1 MEEPEILPA
10 TGVSDMLRAVPGVH
24 RLSRTAFVLAVS
36 GLLLLTAPVSA
47 HPDAT
52 DAEVSVGSP
61 HDVVTT
67 SHQNEP
73 AVAIDAHD
81 PNVLVAGSNDYID
94 QQVCP
99 EALVTQTA
107 TCDDF
112 RAGIG
117 VSGVYF
123 SFDRGNSWMQP
134 TYTGWQARDCG
145 SATPCDGSFGP
156 IGRIPWYYEAGLTDD
171 GDPAVAIGP
180 RPVNG
185 HFSWA
190 NGSRVYYA
198 NLAANFPGH
207 RAIPRGYEAVAV
219 SRLDNP
225 TLSRVQDKANWA
237 RPVVV
242 TAQQS
247 NTAFTDKEQIWADN
261 AASSSFFGRAY
272 ICFAEF
278 RSNGHHNP
286 GTEIAPL
293 TVSYSSDG
301 GDTWTTKQIQPADA
315 GGHGQGGYGSSGCT
329 VRTDSDGV
337 VYVFAE
343 QFQNPLQSGLPTH
356 GTHVMFKSFD
366 GGAHWTK
373 ARKIATVTDPCF
385 FLDPLSGRCVMD
397 GYTGA
402 RTDLAA
408 APSVDIANGAPTGD
422 DATNLIVDTWAD
434 ATGGLNHE
442 DAKLMWS
449 SNGGKE
455 WSAPASVS
463 LGSDRPIYAAPAISP
478 SGDRVYVVYEAV
490 TSPWRGDDV
499 DSPRPYHGVFRSAP
513 IGNGGP
519 GAWATEYNGPFGDL
533 RSSFPGH
540 RLREE
545 RIGDYVYAAASRD
558 YGVGLW
564 IDARNAEVCPAVQDW
579 RAASLTAGSI
589 VIPAPWPTED
599 CPTFGNMDVWSA
611 TTG

>member
-1 MEEPEILPA
+1 
-10 TGVSDMLRAVPGVH
+10 MLRALLRLH
-24 RLSRTAFVLAVS
+24 RPSRLASVLAISAIV
-36 GLLLLTAPVSA
+36 GFVAPVSA
-47 HPDAT
+47 HPDAANT
-52 DAEVSVGSP
+52 EVSVGSP

-73 AVAIDAHD
+73 VVAMDAHA

-99 EALVTQTA
+99 EELVTQTA

-112 RAGIG
+112 SAGIG

-123 SFDRGNSWMQP
+123 SFDSGNSWIQP

-145 SATPCDGSFGP
+145 SVNVCPGSFGP
-156 IGRIPWYYEAGLTDD
+156 IGRIPWYYEAGLVDD
-171 GDPAVAIGP
+171 GDPAIAIGP
-180 RPVNG
+180 RAVNG
-185 HFSWA
+185 TFSWD

-198 NLAANFPGH
+198 NLAANFPGK
-207 RAIPRGYEAVAV
+207 RGIPRGYEAVAV

-225 TLSRVQDKANWA
+225 SPSSVLGKHSWMP
-237 RPVVV
+237 PVVV

-261 AASSSFFGRAY
+261 AASSPFFGRAY

-278 RSNGHHNP
+278 RSNGRHNP

-293 TVSYSSDG
+293 TVSVSKDG
-301 GDTWTTKQIQPADA
+301 GDTWTTKQIQAADA
-315 GGHGQGGYGSSGCT
+315 GGHGQGGFGSSGCT
-329 VRTDSDGV
+329 VRTDSHGV

-343 QFQNPLQSGLPTH
+343 QFENPLQSGLPTH

-366 GGAHWTK
+366 GGFHWTK
-373 ARKIATVTDPCF
+373 AQKIQRTTDPCF
-385 FLDPLSGRCVMD
+385 FQDPLSGRCVMD

-408 APSVDIANGAPTGD
+408 APSVDIANGAPTGE
-422 DATNLIVDTWAD
+422 DATDFIVDAWAD
-434 ATGGLNHE
+434 ATGGLNNE
-442 DAKLMWS
+442 DTKVMWS
-449 SNGGKE
+449 SDGGAS
-455 WSAPASVS
+455 WSVPASVS
-463 LGSDRPIYAAPAISP
+463 IPGDRPIYAAPAVSP
-478 SGDRVYVVYEAV
+478 SGDRLYVVYEAV

-499 DSPRPYHGVFRSAP
+499 TSPRPYHGVFRSAP
-513 IGNGGP
+513 ISGSAP
-519 GAWATEYNGPFGDL
+519 GAWVTEYNGPLGDI

-564 IDARNAEVCPAVQDW
+564 MDARNADVCPAVQDW
-579 RAASLTAGSI
+579 RADSLAAGQI
-589 VIPAPWPTED
+589 VIPAPWPTEQ
-599 CPTFGNMDVWSA
+599 CPTFGNLDVWAA

>member
-1 MEEPEILPA
+1 MFRALPR
-10 TGVSDMLRAVPGVH
+10 THGTLR
-24 RLSRTAFVLAVS
+24 LAFVFAIASLLAFA
-36 GLLLLTAPVSA
+36 APASA
-47 HPDAT
+47 HPDAS

-73 AVAIDAHD
+73 AVAMDAHA

-99 EALVTQTA
+99 EDIATELA

-123 SFDRGNSWMQP
+123 SFDSGNSWIQP

-145 SATPCDGSFGP
+145 SATACDGSFGP
-156 IGRIPWYYEAGLTDD
+156 IGRIPWYYEAGLIDD

-180 RPVNG
+180 RAVNG
-185 HFSWA
+185 TFSWDY
-190 NGSRVYYA
+190 GSRVYYA
-198 NLAANFPGH
+198 NLTSNFPGA
-207 RAIPRGYEAVAV
+207 RGIERGYEAVAV

-225 TLSRVQDKANWA
+225 TPTSVLDKSSWM

-242 TAQQS
+242 TARQS

-261 AASSSFFGRAY
+261 AASSPFFGRAY
-272 ICFAEF
+272 VCFAEF
-278 RSNGHHNP
+278 RSNGRHNP
-286 GTEIAPL
+286 GTAIAPL
-293 TVSYSSDG
+293 TVSVSADG
-301 GDTWTTKQIQPADA
+301 GDTWRTKQIQAADA
-315 GGHGQGGYGSSGCT
+315 GGHGQGGFGSSGCT
-329 VRTDSDGV
+329 VRTDSHGV

-343 QFQNPLQSGLPTH
+343 QFENPLQTGLPTH
-356 GTHVMFKSFD
+356 GIHVMFKSFD
-366 GGAHWTK
+366 GGVHWTK
-373 ARKIATVTDPCF
+373 ARTIQQTTDPCF
-385 FLDPLSGRCVMD
+385 FQDPLSGRCVMD

-408 APSVDIANGAPTGD
+408 APSVDIANGAPTGN
-422 DATNLIVDTWAD
+422 DATNLIVDAWAD
-434 ATGGLNHE
+434 ATGGLNNE
-442 DAKLMWS
+442 DTKFSWS
-449 SNGGKE
+449 SNGGST
-455 WSAPASVS
+455 WSAPDSVS
-463 LGSDRPIYAAPAISP
+463 LGGDRPIYAAPAISP

-499 DSPRPYHGVFRSAP
+499 SSARPYHGVFRSAP
-513 IGNGGP
+513 ISGAGP
-519 GAWATEYNGPFGDL
+519 GTWVTEYNGPLGDL

-545 RIGDYVYAAASRD
+545 RIGDYVYAAASRT

-564 IDARNAEVCPAVQDW
+564 IDARNAEVCSAVQDW
-579 RAASLTAGSI
+579 RGDSLAAGHI
-589 VIPAPWPTED
+589 IIPAPWPTEI
-599 CPTFGNMDVWSA
+599 CPTFGNMDVWAA